1 MGRSKVKIITSP
13 HGVPSEIQID
23 GKKVTGVGSVEV
35 IYSYDCN
42 RSRLIQKVMVSLV
55 DFESLEIVEQEKV
68 K

>member
-1 MGRSKVKIITSP
+1 MERSKVRIITRP
-13 HGVPSEIQID
+13 HGVPSEIQVD
-23 GKKVTGVGSVEV
+23 GKKIAGVGSIDV

-42 RSRLIQKVMVSLV
+42 KSRLIQKVMISLA